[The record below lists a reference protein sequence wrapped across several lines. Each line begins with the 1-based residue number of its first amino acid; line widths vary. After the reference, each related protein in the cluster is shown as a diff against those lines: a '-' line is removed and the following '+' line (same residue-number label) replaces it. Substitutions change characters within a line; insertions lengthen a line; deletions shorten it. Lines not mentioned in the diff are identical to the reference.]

1 MCQRINMQYGIQQ
14 KSTIHHDIF
23 KNILALDLGLI
34 SAIFLGLVL
43 DPLKKKKGE
52 CQLVSKQ
59 WLVIE
64 LYPSCDVNG
73 CYELPHNLRY
83 HHTYTHLQ
91 SLEKYVIF
99 EVSCQQK
106 NQPGKFLQTIFGPL
120 QRWGTKPFQDLYKFS
135 KGERS
140 YLLQTISEVLT
151 AFFIIIKQLPMM
163 KHTAMITQKAVQ
175 IL

>member
-1 MCQRINMQYGIQQ
+1 MCQRINMQNGIQQ

-23 KNILALDLGLI
+23 KNILVLDLGLI

-59 WLVIE
+59 RLVIE
-64 LYPSCDVNG
+64 LSPSCDVNG

-106 NQPGKFLQTIFGPL
+106 ISLANFCRPFLVPCKGRAQSLFKTYI
-120 QRWGTKPFQDLYKFS
+120 KFS

-140 YLLQTISEVLT
+140 YLLQTLSGVLT